1 MAGRRATAAERRA
14 EPRANVLE
22 ASPCA
27 CMARRRRHAS
37 GCAPDAA
44 CAARSAFQET
54 SSRRAPRRTPGAR
67 RRGHRGGA
75 GVGGEELV
83 PGRGGGDAGLEEGGV
98 GPRGGD
104 GEVVVAHAQRR
115 RRLWPRGIRGGP
127 VSMDLPILW
136 VAEVAAGAAPTSPP
150 FAGNPQPQLVSY
162 LPPLSMAAGL
172 NRRRATEEEGGG
184 GAMAAGK
191 KKKKMADTMLG
202 RVGLTSWLSC

>member
-1 MAGRRATAAERRA
+1 MHGPEEAPCFRVRAGRGLRGEERVPGDLVAAGHLVEHPARGG
-14 EPRANVLE
+14 E
-22 ASPCA
+22 AI
-27 CMARRRRHAS
+27 
-37 GCAPDAA
+37 G
-44 CAARSAFQET
+44 
-54 SSRRAPRRTPGAR
+54 
-67 RRGHRGGA
+67 GGA